1 MGALLGAP
9 MDLDA
14 YDFDLPDDRI
24 ALRPAQ
30 PRDAAR
36 LLHVNGDALADRF
49 VRDLPSLLN
58 PGDVLVVNDTR
69 VTPAALKGQ
78 RPPRAVKAG
87 ETPGAGAAIDVNL
100 IRREEPGVWT
110 ALARPGKRLRVG
122 DIIVFADGV
131 EARVVSKQDA
141 GAGGEVRLAFNASG
155 AELDAAI
162 SAIGFAPLPPYI
174 ARRRPADARDRADY
188 QTLFAREEGA
198 VAAPTAGLHFTP
210 ALLAALDA
218 RGVSRVPVTLHVGD
232 GTFAP
237 LDAAALSSGRLHAE
251 RCVLT
256 AQAADALNSARA
268 AGGRI
273 VATGTTSLRTLETAA
288 GKDRRFRAF
297 DGETDIFIRPGYVF
311 KGVDV
316 LMTNFHLP
324 RSSLFMLVAA
334 FAGTTAM
341 QKAYNH
347 AVNVGYR
354 FYSYGDATL
363 LHNQTVTSTAA
374 CK

>member
-9 MDLDA
+9 MDLNAYLDA
-14 YDFDLPDDRI
+14 YDFDLPEDRI

-36 LLHVNGDALADRF
+36 LLHVNGEALADRF

-100 IRREEPGVWT
+100 IRREDSSVWT
-110 ALARPGKRLRVG
+110 ALARPGKRLRVD
-122 DIIVFADGV
+122 DIIVFAEGV
-131 EARVVSKQDA
+131 EAQVVSKQDA

-155 AELDAAI
+155 AELDATI

-188 QTLFAREEGA
+188 QTVFAREEGA

-210 ALLAALDA
+210 ELLAALDA

-273 VATGTTSLRTLETAA
+273 VAISSLA
-288 GKDRRFRAF
+288 GLVGQRGQVNYSASKAGLIGAVKALAQELAKRGITVNSVAP
-297 DGETDIFIRPGYVF
+297 GLTETDMIEGAPVDDLRKMIPMRRLGRPEEIASV
-311 KGVDV
+311 
-316 LMTNFHLP
+316 
-324 RSSLFMLVAA
+324 VA
-334 FAGTTAM
+334 FLCSAGA
-341 QKAYNH
+341 
-347 AVNVGYR
+347 
-354 FYSYGDATL
+354 S
-363 LHNQTVTSTAA
+363 
-374 CK
+374 